1 MLHDVFLCPFQHS
14 VCLKSFNCLFFN
26 SKYPFLFI
34 YSLKLQCLHVLPIA
48 SSVFFCRLLQVSSLT
63 VMSLLQ
69 IHCHVILR
77 SSSLEV
83 NVKVS
88 AQKEKTRPMDIKKV
102 FLMFSFRFLVLS
114 FFKNSISYFDL

>member
-1 MLHDVFLCPFQHS
+1 MFFSVPFSIQYALR
-14 VCLKSFNCLFFN
+14 VLTAFFFN

-34 YSLKLQCLHVLPIA
+34 YSLKLHCLHVLPIA
-48 SSVFFCRLLQVSSLT
+48 SSVCFCRLLQVSSLT
-63 VMSLLQ
+63 VMSLPQ